1 VSDAT
6 LSRVRAREYPDP
18 PQGIFLNAA
27 SWGIVPKSAAEEAAD
42 LMLRRNR
49 THGFEEAELGA
60 IQRRCRRAIAALISV
75 DPSEVALAP
84 NTSFGVGLA
93 AALLR
98 EGEPGVIVLSEG
110 EFPANVLP
118 FKALEPYGFEVC
130 VVPAD
135 AAGLPDEERMIA
147 ALDLPSVRA
156 LTVSAV
162 QFATGYQADLA
173 RLGQACRE
181 RGVLYFVDAI
191 QALGVA
197 PFSPTAISADIVAS
211 GGQKWLCSPWGSG
224 FVWVRPELRGSF
236 QSPMVSWLAMD
247 SGARFDDMLHYRMDW
262 RSNAR
267 KFELATLGI
276 QDYLGL
282 ARSVEILME
291 VGIEAIADHVQEL
304 HAPLLEWIE
313 SRPDA
318 EVVTPTHPLKRA
330 GIITF
335 RPPDVDSAVEAL
347 RAERVI
353 FSVRQGSIRLSPH
366 FYNTLDEMEE
376 VVRLLDSLGGC

>member
-1 VSDAT
+1 MSDST

-60 IQRRCRRAIAALISV
+60 IQRRCRRAIAALIGA
-75 DPSEVALAP
+75 DPSEIALAP
-84 NTSFGVGLA
+84 NTSFGVSLA

-98 EGEPGVIVLSEG
+98 DGEPGLIVLSEG

-130 VVPAD
+130 VVPAG
-135 AAGLPDEERMIA
+135 AGGLPDEERMIA

-162 QFATGYQADLA
+162 QFATGYRGNLT
-173 RLGQACRE
+173 RLGEACRE

-197 PFSPTAISADIVAS
+197 PFSPTNVHADIVAS

-224 FVWVRPELRGSF
+224 FVWVRPEIRARF
-236 QSPMVSWLAMD
+236 HPPMVSWLAMD
-247 SGARFDDMLHYRMDW
+247 GGARFDDMLHYRMDW

-291 VGIEAIADHVQEL
+291 VGIDAIASHVRGL

-313 SRPDA
+313 SRPHA
-318 EVVTPTHPLKRA
+318 EAVTPADPKNRA

-335 RPPDVDSAVEAL
+335 KPPDVDSAVEAL

-353 FSVRQGSIRLSPH
+353 FSVRQGLIRLAPH

-376 VVRLLDSLGGC
+376 VVRLLDS

>member
-1 VSDAT
+1 
-6 LSRVRAREYPDP
+6 
-18 PQGIFLNAA
+18 
-27 SWGIVPKSAAEEAAD
+27 
-42 LMLRRNR
+42 M
-49 THGFEEAELGA
+49 
-60 IQRRCRRAIAALISV
+60 
-75 DPSEVALAP
+75 
-84 NTSFGVGLA
+84 
-93 AALLR
+93 
-98 EGEPGVIVLSEG
+98 LSEG

-118 FKALEPYGFEVC
+118 FKALEPYGFELC

-135 AAGLPDEERMIA
+135 AGGLPDEERMIA

-162 QFATGYQADLA
+162 QFATGYRGDLT
-173 RLGQACRE
+173 RLGEACRQ

-197 PFSPTAISADIVAS
+197 PFSPTDVCADIVAS

-224 FVWVRPELRGSF
+224 FVWVRPEIRARF
-236 QSPMVSWLAMD
+236 HSPMVSWLAMD

-262 RSNAR
+262 RSSAR

-291 VGIEAIADHVQEL
+291 VGIDAIAAHVQRL

-313 SRPDA
+313 SRPHA
-318 EVVTPTHPLKRA
+318 EVVTPADPLKRA

-353 FSVRQGSIRLSPH
+353 FSVRQGSIRLAPH
-366 FYNTLDEMEE
+366 FYNTSDEMEE
-376 VVRLLDSLGGC
+376 VVRLLDS